1 MRPVYLPKPQ
11 QQLTQLIAM
20 YQKHKKIPLLQLSCP
35 VQRHE
40 VPWGMRSP
48 TIYGIHNW
56 PTLQGPQCPTV
67 QVWLYD
73 CPAGWLYLGKGAR
86 KELCRCL
93 YTWTHSYKT
102 TECWTEF
109 KSLQYVINCEH
120 VCNQEPISTTKW
132 RQGASNSW
140 ETWLLWLVHCC
151 STLSCAV
158 GRSLAPLRGAYGLL
172 VRLTEWLGQFK
183 TWVQTLPAHITIL
196 RSHEKCVMY
205 AVSKIN
211 S

>member
-1 MRPVYLPKPQ
+1 MRPVYLSKPQ

-35 VQRHE
+35 VRRDG
-40 VPWGMRSP
+40 VPWEMRSP

-73 CPAGWLYLGKGAR
+73 CTAGWLYLGNGAR

-93 YTWTHSYKT
+93 HTWTHSYKT

-109 KSLQYVINCEH
+109 RS
-120 VCNQEPISTTKW
+120 
-132 RQGASNSW
+132 
-140 ETWLLWLVHCC
+140 LLWAC
-151 STLSCAV
+151 
-158 GRSLAPLRGAYGLL
+158 
-172 VRLTEWLGQFK
+172 VRLTEWLAMGQFK
-183 TWVQTLPAHITIL
+183 TWVQTLPVHITIL
-196 RSHEKCVMY
+196 RSHEQCVMY
-205 AVSKIN
+205 AVSKMI